1 MLAMLLTAYFYLG
14 MKWIMNPFA
23 GAWDAVRGLLS
34 I

>member
-14 MKWIMNPFA
+14 MKWLMNPLV